1 MKYPLQTDN
10 FNFLDRIK
18 AALFV
23 LNKKNRLT
31 SGPKVLQLE
40 KTWSNIAGENIKS
53 LATSS
58 GSTANHL
65 LVETFLQSYNYEPNN
80 VTVFVPSTTWASS
93 VSPWIMRGCEIVF
106 VDINLEDFSFN
117 YDELEKELELRK
129 NDNKTKVIWPTAL
142 IGFIPNINRLKSL
155 KEKYNT
161 YLFADLCETTFG
173 EYENKNILSCFDM
186 STTSFFWAHEVC
198 GIELGMLFINKNI
211 DLFQNIYES
220 AQMIRSHGLT
230 RAISQ
235 NSENRKTIESKYSN
249 IDSEFLFVKVGTNY
263 RTTDLNA
270 MFCLLDSKRVEKYK
284 KLRKNLWQYVLDNLP
299 KDYLKLDKNI
309 IPFCLPFVSTTKNI
323 NEVKKNLNLN
333 GWETR
338 PIICYLPIN
347 PAFEKYCTK
356 KEYPNSKFLHDNG
369 FYVGLNK
376 DLKVKDIEKLF
387 KIISKN

>member
-10 FNFLDRIK
+10 FTFLDRIK
-18 AALFV
+18 SALFI

-31 SGPKVLQLE
+31 SGPKVLELE
-40 KTWSNIAGENIKS
+40 KTWSEIAGENIKS

-93 VSPWIMRGCEIVF
+93 VTPWIMRGCEIVF

-117 YDELEKELELRK
+117 YNDLEQELDSRK
-129 NDNKTKVIWPTAL
+129 NDNKIKVIWPTAL
-142 IGFIPNINRLKSL
+142 IGFIPDVNRLKDL

-161 YLFADLCETTFG
+161 YLFADLCETTLG
-173 EYENKNILSCFDM
+173 EYKNQNILSCFDM

-198 GIELGMLFINKNI
+198 GIELGMLFINQKFEQ
-211 DLFQNIYES
+211 FQNIYDT
-220 AQMIRSHGLT
+220 AQMVRSHGLT
-230 RAISQ
+230 RVIPK
-235 NSENRKTIESKYSN
+235 NSENRKSLESKYPTV
-249 IDSEFLFVKVGTNY
+249 DPEFLFSRIGTNY
-263 RTTDLNA
+263 RSTDLNA

-284 KLRKNLWQYVLDNLP
+284 KLRKYLWGYIVDNLP
-299 KDYLKLDKNI
+299 NEYLKLNKNI
-309 IPFCLPFVSTTKNI
+309 TPFCLPFISTTKNI
-323 NEVKKNLNLN
+323 NKIKENLNLN

-347 PAFEKYCTK
+347 PAFEKYSNK

-376 DLKVKDIEKLF
+376 DIKIKDIKKLF

>member
-10 FNFLDRIK
+10 FSLWDRTK
-18 AALFV
+18 AAFFI

-31 SGPKVLQLE
+31 SGPKVIELE

-65 LVETFLQSYNYEPNN
+65 LVETFLQSFDYNPEN

-93 VSPWIMRGCEIVF
+93 LTPWVMRGCEIVF
-106 VDINLEDFSFN
+106 IDINLDDFSFN
-117 YDELEKELELRK
+117 YEELEKELELRK
-129 NDNKTKVIWPTAL
+129 NDQKIKVIWPTAL
-142 IGFIPNINRLKSL
+142 IGFIPDIDQLKSL
-155 KEKYNT
+155 KERFNT

-173 EYENKNILSCFDM
+173 EYKNQNILSCFDM
-186 STTSFFWAHEVC
+186 SSTSFFWAHEVC
-198 GIELGMLFINKNI
+198 GIELGMLFINK
-211 DLFQNIYES
+211 DLELFQTIYEN

-230 RAISQ
+230 RVISK
-235 NSENRKTIESKYSN
+235 NSETRKNIESKYS
-249 IDSEFLFVKVGTNY
+249 DVDPEFLFAKIGTNY
-263 RTTDLNA
+263 RATDLNA

-284 KLRKNLWQYVLDNLP
+284 KLRKNLWKYIVDNLP
-299 KDYLKLDKNI
+299 NDYIKLNKNI
-309 IPFCLPFVSTTKNI
+309 IPFCLPFLSTVKNI

-347 PAFEKYCTK
+347 PAFEKYSNK
-356 KEYPNSKFLHDNG
+356 KDYPNSKFLHDNG
-369 FYVGLNK
+369 FYIGLNK
-376 DLKVKDIEKLF
+376 DIKIKDIKKLF
-387 KIISKN
+387 KIIS

>member
-10 FNFLDRIK
+10 FTFFDRIK
-18 AALFV
+18 SALFV
-23 LNKKNRLT
+23 LNKNNRLT
-31 SGPKVLQLE
+31 SGPKVLELE

-65 LVETFLQSYNYEPNN
+65 LVETFLQSYNYETNN
-80 VTVFVPSTTWASS
+80 VTVFIPSTTWSSS
-93 VSPWIMRGCEIVF
+93 VTPWIMRGCEIVF

-142 IGFIPNINRLKSL
+142 IGFIPNVNRLKSL

-211 DLFQNIYES
+211 DLFQNIYEN

-230 RAISQ
+230 RVVSK
-235 NSENRKTIESKYSN
+235 NSENRKTFESKYSN
-249 IDSEFLFVKVGTNY
+249 IDPEFLF
-263 RTTDLNA
+263 
-270 MFCLLDSKRVEKYK
+270 F
-284 KLRKNLWQYVLDNLP
+284 
-299 KDYLKLDKNI
+299 I
-309 IPFCLPFVSTTKNI
+309 
-323 NEVKKNLNLN
+323 
-333 GWETR
+333 
-338 PIICYLPIN
+338 PIIFRKSIVFN
-347 PAFEKYCTK
+347 
-356 KEYPNSKFLHDNG
+356 
-369 FYVGLNK
+369 
-376 DLKVKDIEKLF
+376 
-387 KIISKN
+387 